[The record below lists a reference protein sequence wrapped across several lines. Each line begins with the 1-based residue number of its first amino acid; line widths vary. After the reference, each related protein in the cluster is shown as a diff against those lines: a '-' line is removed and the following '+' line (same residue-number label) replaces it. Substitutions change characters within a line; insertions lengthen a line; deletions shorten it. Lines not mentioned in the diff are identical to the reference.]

1 MSWLASYRCFLM
13 IRRPPRSTRTDTLFP
28 YTTLFRSWGQ
38 QLLVE
43 GPRHP
48 VVEAGL
54 GARGL
59 VGADQ
64 QPLLLLPEIAVGIGV
79 THHRPL
85 GVERLHLVPRLRHQ
99 VLVPPVDD
107 GCPQADP
114 LPHLVAIAAGRV
126 TPMTIGRASCRERCG
141 QTGA

>member
-54 GARGL
+54 DARGL

-79 THHRPL
+79 THHRQL
-85 GVERLHLVPRLRHQ
+85 GVERLHLVQRLGPQ
-99 VLVPPVDD
+99 VLVHHVDD
-107 GCPQADP
+107 GCPPADP
-114 LPHLVAIAAGRV
+114 LRHLVAMTAGRV
-126 TPMTIGRASCRERCG
+126 HPMHIARAPWG
-141 QTGA
+141 